1 MEEKEVLDLS
11 GEDFEG
17 SESVKNSSKFV
28 LRKSLVFS
36 DEDFDFDFDISKL
49 E

>member
-1 MEEKEVLDLS
+1 MGND
-11 GEDFEG
+11 DFEMG
-17 SESVKNSSKFV
+17 ERVENLSKFD
-28 LRKSLVFS
+28 LRKSFVFS